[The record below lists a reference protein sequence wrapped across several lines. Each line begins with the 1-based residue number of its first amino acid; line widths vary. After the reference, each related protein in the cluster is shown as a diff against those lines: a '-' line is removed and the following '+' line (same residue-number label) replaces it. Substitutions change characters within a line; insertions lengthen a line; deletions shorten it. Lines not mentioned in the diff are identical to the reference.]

1 MKKAKLIG
9 TLDYGKYRYPKNH
22 PLKIPRVSL
31 LLKFLNAMNLINEE
45 ELIKSRPATREELL
59 LFHTEDYIN
68 TLIEAE
74 ECQCVP
80 KGAREKYNIG
90 GYENPV
96 SYAMFTGS
104 SLATGS
110 TVQAI
115 EEFLRGNTA
124 FNPAG
129 GMHHAFR
136 NRANGFCYINDPAV
150 GIEYLRKK
158 GFKKILYID
167 LDAHHCDGV
176 QEAFYYTDE
185 VFVLSLHQS
194 PEYAFPFNRGFLEEI
209 GEGRGKGYNLN
220 IPLPKGLND
229 DEFLFA
235 LEKSLEIV
243 KEVFEPEIYLLQLGT
258 DPLLEDYLSK
268 FNLSN
273 VAFLRAFNTVREVFG
288 EGVYLGGGGY
298 HPYALARAW
307 TLIWCEISGREA
319 PQKLNNEARE
329 LLRSIDFE
337 EFDDEV
343 DTSYMLETLK
353 DPWRGGE
360 VRKEIK
366 EILEKARALILN
378 VGV

>member
-1 MKKAKLIG
+1 MKKVKLIG
-9 TLDYGKYRYPKNH
+9 TLEYGKYRYPKNH

-31 LLKFLNAMNLINEE
+31 LLRFLEAMNLIEE
-45 ELIKSRPATREELL
+45 DELVKSRPATKEEIL
-59 LFHTEDYIN
+59 LFHTEDYVN

-74 ECQCVP
+74 RCQCVP

-110 TVQAI
+110 TIQAI
-115 EEFLRGNTA
+115 EEFLKGNVA

-129 GMHHAFR
+129 GMHHALR
-136 NRANGFCYINDPAV
+136 NKANGFCYINDPAV

-158 GFKKILYID
+158 GFKRILYVD

-176 QEAFYYTDE
+176 QEAFYDTDE

-194 PEYAFPFNRGFLEEI
+194 PEYAFPFKKGFIEEI
-209 GEGRGKGYNLN
+209 GKGKGKGYNLN
-220 IPLPKGLND
+220 VPLPRCLND
-229 DEFLFA
+229 NEFLYA
-235 LEKSLEIV
+235 LERSLEIV
-243 KEVFEPEIYLLQLGT
+243 KEVFEPEVYILQLGT

-273 VAFLRAFNTVREVFG
+273 VGFLKAFNMVREAFG
-288 EGVYLGGGGY
+288 EGIYLGGGGY

-307 TLIWCEISGREA
+307 TLIWCELSQREV
-319 PQKLNNEARE
+319 PEKLTKEAVE
-329 LLRSIDFE
+329 LLKSIEFE

-343 DTSYMLETLK
+343 DRSYMFESLK
-353 DPWRGGE
+353 DPWRGGD
-360 VRKEIK
+360 VRKEVK
-366 EILEKARALILN
+366 EILERAKVLILN
-378 VGV
+378 SGT